1 MIKNFSGI
9 MDMINKFE
17 KQLSHLNAWN
27 SQIFKLFPI
36 LFNVMS
42 FYVHV
47 FHDISSNDGKQV

>member
-1 MIKNFSGI
+1 
-9 MDMINKFE
+9 MINKFE
-17 KQLSHLNAWN
+17 KLLSHLNAWN